1 MQKRC
6 CNCFELYED
15 IDSICPY
22 CGYSEGDKA
31 EEIYFLQPGTLL
43 NKNKYIVGEKA
54 GQGGFGITYKAWDT
68 SLQRVVAIKEFFP
81 LSMVARSEGQKEVV
95 VFSSKRESDY
105 ARHLERFRREAKIM
119 SLFTDSINCI
129 KTYDIFEENKTAYI
143 VMEYCDA
150 PTLKTYVKERNGE
163 LLPESEVVE
172 IIAQVLSGLQEI
184 HAKGV
189 YHLDI
194 ALDNIF
200 IKKREEKV
208 KVTIYDFGA
217 ARLEKNLKRGIE
229 EEIILKPGFAPPEQ
243 YKKNGKIGPWTDIYA
258 VGANLYYLLTGV
270 VPLEA
275 TDREHEDV
283 MEEPAQLNLVSPA
296 INNATLRA
304 MALSTELRYRNA
316 RDFLEDLK
324 KEKVRNDKEEAL
336 HRKKVRNRF
345 IAAVSLV
352 LMAAAALLVFVGYTK
367 GRIFEDEIIMW
378 VVADSEQNI
387 EKMRYEAVISSFREY
402 YPQIQVKLEVMSSS
416 ELEKR
421 FLSAK
426 NADKPDLLET
436 TNASETVLKS
446 CKSLSAVLHEN
457 KGVFVNALGKKI
469 ISSYEKQLPLGFY
482 VTVVYKQSGKTM
494 EELSRVS
501 PKMFI
506 MDAVGYTES
515 DTTLYTEVQKNIAG
529 RYEIVAGNKKNVYF
543 TDLFSVFSRGINKE
557 KAAKALLSYMLT
569 EVGQEKL
576 HITYKSNCLP
586 IADVM
591 FELYVGDIYREMNF
605 LKESLEEYEEMT
617 K

>member
-6 CNCFELYED
+6 CNCFELYEAMD
-15 IDSICPY
+15 GMCPY

-31 EEIYFLQPGTLL
+31 EEVYFLQPGTLL
-43 NKNKYIVGEKA
+43 NKYIVGKKA

-81 LSMVARSEGQKEVV
+81 LSMVTRSEGQKEVV

-105 ARHLERFRREAKIM
+105 AKHLERFRREAKIM
-119 SLFTDSINCI
+119 SLFTDSVNCI

-150 PTLKTYVKERNGE
+150 PTLKTYVKNRNGE
-163 LLPESEVVE
+163 LLPEREVIE
-172 IIAQVLSGLQEI
+172 IISQVLSGLQEI

-200 IKKREEKV
+200 IKKQEEKI

-217 ARLEKNLKRGIE
+217 ARLEKNLKRGME
-229 EEIILKPGFAPPEQ
+229 EEIILKPGFSPPEQ

-283 MEEPAQLNLVSPA
+283 MEEPAQLNIVSPA

-304 MALSTELRYRNA
+304 MALNTELRYRST

-324 KEKVRNDKEEAL
+324 KEKVRNDKEEAA

-345 IAAVSLV
+345 IAVVSFV
-352 LMAAAALLVFVGYTK
+352 LTAAAALVVFVGYTK
-367 GRIFEDEIIMW
+367 GRIFEDEITMW
-378 VVADSEQNI
+378 VVADSEQDI
-387 EKMRYEAVISSFREY
+387 EKARYEAVISSFREY
-402 YPQIQVKLEVMSSS
+402 YPQIQVKLEVVRSS
-416 ELEKR
+416 ELEEK
-421 FLSAK
+421 FFSTKDAE
-426 NADKPDLLET
+426 KPDLLET
-436 TNASETVLKS
+436 THASETVLKS
-446 CKSLSAVLHEN
+446 CKSLSDVLYEN
-457 KGVFVNALGKKI
+457 EEVFVSELGKDI
-469 ISSYEKQLPLGFY
+469 ISNYEKQLPLGFY
-482 VTVVYKQSGKTM
+482 ATVVYKQSGVAL
-494 EELSRVS
+494 EELLSADPEEFVV
-501 PKMFI
+501 
-506 MDAVGYTES
+506 DAVGYVES
-515 DTTLYTEVQKNIAG
+515 DTTLYTDVQKQVAG
-529 RYEIVAGNKKNVYF
+529 RYEVVAGNKREVYF

-576 HITYKSNCLP
+576 HITYKSNYLP
-586 IADVM
+586 IADGM
-591 FELYVGDIYREMNF
+591 FELYVGEIYRELSF
-605 LKESLEEYEEMT
+605 LEASLEEYEEIV